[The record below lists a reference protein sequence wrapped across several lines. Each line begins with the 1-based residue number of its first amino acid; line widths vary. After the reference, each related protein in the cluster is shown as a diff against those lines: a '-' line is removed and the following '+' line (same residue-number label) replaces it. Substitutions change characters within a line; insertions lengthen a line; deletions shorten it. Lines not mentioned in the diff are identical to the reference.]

1 MKRNRKKP
9 GWLVFGIVAVVC
21 VLVFLSA
28 KDRLNV
34 SFIDNVINVTA
45 KPFVSAATKTEKFFG
60 DFFDY
65 FKNKKKLVKAV
76 DELTYENNYLE
87 QKVNSLT
94 SLEKENERLRDL
106 LKLKD
111 KYPEY
116 KTVAASVIARDS
128 GNYSRFVTIDKGKES
143 GIEVNKAVI
152 SQDGLVGLVFEV
164 GNGWAKIQTIL
175 DPSTSVGCKITRTG
189 DISVA
194 EGDVSLISQGLL
206 KMLYISGGFTI
217 LEGDIAE
224 TSGLGEIY
232 PQGIA
237 IGRIKEIKV
246 EESTDSQYALIT
258 PIVDFSDLYEVLVIV
273 E

>member
-1 MKRNRKKP
+1 M
-9 GWLVFGIVAVVC
+9 GIVVLIC
-21 VLVFLSA
+21 VLLFASA

-34 SFIDNVINVTA
+34 SFIDNAVNVVT
-45 KPFVSAATKTEKFFG
+45 KPFVSATAKTEQFFG
-60 DFFDY
+60 DFFGY
-65 FKNKKKLVKAV
+65 FKNKKKLVKTV
-76 DELTYENNYLE
+76 GELTYKNNYLE
-87 QKVNSLT
+87 QKINSLT

-106 LKLKD
+106 LKLRD

-116 KTVAASVIARDS
+116 KTVAASVIAKES
-128 GNYSRFVTIDKGKES
+128 GNYSRFITIDKGKES

-189 DISVA
+189 DISVS
-194 EGDVSLISQGLL
+194 EGDISLINQGLL

-217 LEGDIAE
+217 LEGDIVE